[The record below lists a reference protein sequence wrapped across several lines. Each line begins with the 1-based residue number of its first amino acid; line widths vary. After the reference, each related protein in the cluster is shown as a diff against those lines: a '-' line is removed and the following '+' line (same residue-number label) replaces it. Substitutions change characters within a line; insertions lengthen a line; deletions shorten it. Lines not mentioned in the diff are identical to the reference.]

1 MLAHAEKRQSP
12 LPPEEVQ
19 QPRNLDV
26 LVVHDDEPLRQF
38 LDRHLRH
45 AGYRV
50 RVAGD
55 SIGASELVFSA
66 PPDVMVLDLDMR
78 GVNCFEFLAGLRADA
93 RVPFFPVI
101 YLTSDMAAA
110 VQACE
115 LGAACVRKPVQPAK
129 LLATIAM
136 STLIQPP
143 QPPAKQH

>member
-1 MLAHAEKRQSP
+1 MLVHAEKRKP
-12 LPPEEVQ
+12 VLPPEEIELS
-19 QPRNLDV
+19 RNLDV
-26 LVVHDDEPLRQF
+26 LVVHDDEPLRRF

-45 AGYRV
+45 AGYHV

-55 SIGASELVFSA
+55 SIGASGLIFRE

-78 GVNCFEFLAGLRADA
+78 GLNCFEFLAGLRADG

-101 YLTSDMAAA
+101 YLTSDMVAATYA
-110 VQACE
+110 RE

-136 STLIQPP
+136 SALIQPP
-143 QPPAKQH
+143 ATPSAPH